1 MTQQRIS
8 FLGLPLDVGY
18 SIADLT
24 ALLTKKGDGKLVTF
38 VRADAWAFAA
48 KHPEFTEQLGKM
60 DLVIPASF
68 DIAYSAQQL
77 HDTACT
83 DVCFETHSLAAPF
96 FKAAIEQH
104 ISVMLV
110 GGQPAIDER
119 VHDKLT
125 AAYPGLNI
133 PTTANGYGDIAPK
146 IALILE
152 KNPDVVLVDYAAGK
166 AENFLIALK
175 DAGYKGVAIAV
186 TGFFDETLLDTEFY
200 PEWAKKWNVQYTYR
214 LLSQPGTLLSGFIG
228 AYPSFAIPAV
238 KALADKYKDKYL
250 PKKA

>member
-8 FLGLPLDVGY
+8 FLGLPLDVGHT
-18 SIADLT
+18 IADLAT
-24 ALLTKKGDGKLVTF
+24 LLTKKGETKLVTF
-38 VRADAWAFAA
+38 VRADAWALAA
-48 KHPEFTEQLGKM
+48 KQPEYVEQLNKM
-60 DLVIPASF
+60 DLVLPASF

-77 HDTACT
+77 NDTPCT
-83 DVCFETHSLAAPF
+83 DICFETHSLAAPF
-96 FKAAIEQH
+96 FKAAVENKT
-104 ISVMLV
+104 SLV
-110 GGQPAIDER
+110 LIGGQPAIDER
-119 VHDKLT
+119 VHDKLSVHY
-125 AAYPGLNI
+125 AGLNI
-133 PTTANGYGDIAPK
+133 VATANGYGDIAPK

-152 KNPDVVLVDYAAGK
+152 KKPDVVLVDFAAGK
-166 AENFLIALK
+166 AEAFLIALN
-175 DAGYKGVAIAV
+175 DAGYKGIAIAV

-238 KALADKYKDKYL
+238 KALADKYKEKYL